1 METNYPRFTQ
11 EMKKTHTILI
21 PNMLP
26 LHFSMLA
33 AALEYEGYHVEVL
46 GKMCIRDSPRPGQS
60 PVCRSRARSRS
71 GEPAAS
77 GPG

>member
-11 EMKKTHTILI
+11 EMKTTHTILI

-33 AALEYEGYHVEVL
+33 AALEKEGYVH
-46 GKMCIRDSPRPGQS
+46 G
-60 PVCRSRARSRS
+60 
-71 GEPAAS
+71 
-77 GPG
+77 